1 MSPGSLH
8 PALTSGASEL
18 ETASLDP
25 PPTDASEVPAIG
37 RVFRPG
43 APGGSEEPPYKL
55 TEKSPASVQTPENVA
70 GSLDPAATSG
80 ARERA
85 GDRVFRSGAPSEV
98 PA

>member
-1 MSPGSLH
+1 MSPGSLD
-8 PALTSGASEL
+8 PALTSGARQRAGDRVFRSG
-18 ETASLDP
+18 AP
-25 PPTDASEVPAIG
+25 SEVPAVVG

-55 TEKSPASVQTPENVA
+55 TEESPASVQTPENVA

-98 PA
+98 P